1 MECNAIFISNALI
14 LLLIAANVKGETT
27 AIGGFR
33 WKLLP
38 NAARSPIICKTKVRP
53 FEQNIPT
60 GDRNLSKAATRQ
72 KPAAKATKTVA
83 NGNGHKASNKVD
95 AGEFQEVEN
104 AKAEYIARRASQLE
118 AIKKTDKK
126 LLREMLYQMVLGRRF
141 EEKCAEVYRMGKIG
155 GFCHLYIGQE
165 AIGVGSMMA
174 IEPTDMVITSY
185 RDHVQAMIKGM
196 SPESVMAEL
205 YGKEG
210 GCVKGKGGSMHMFS
224 KELEFYGGHGIVGG
238 QIGVGTGMAYA
249 AKYKGTGQVVLCFFG
264 EAAVNQGIFHESLNM
279 AQLWK
284 LPCIYICENNQYGMG
299 TSQARAM
306 STRNIAKKADA
317 FEMANE
323 FVDGMDVMA
332 VRGATLRAIER
343 ARKDGSPTL
352 LEVRAYRYM
361 GHSMSDPGNYRTRD
375 EILKYQERDPIVLFK
390 DSLKESKILTDK
402 DFEKIEQEAIDAV
415 DRAVKF
421 SDESPYPSES
431 ELLTDVLA

>member
-1 MECNAIFISNALI
+1 M
-14 LLLIAANVKGETT
+14 
-27 AIGGFR
+27 
-33 WKLLP
+33 P
-38 NAARSPIICKTKVRP
+38 
-53 FEQNIPT
+53 
-60 GDRNLSKAATRQ
+60 KAATRQ
-72 KPAAKATKTVA
+72 KAAAAAPAAKISK
-83 NGNGHKASNKVD
+83 NGTGKADQGVD
-95 AGEFQEVEN
+95 NPKGADFVDVDE
-104 AKAEYIARRASQLE
+104 AIAEYKDRKASQLDS
-118 AIKKTDKK
+118 IKKTDKK

-174 IEPTDMVITSY
+174 LKPTDMVITAY

-196 SPESVMAEL
+196 TPESVMAEL

-249 AKYKGTGQVVLCFFG
+249 AKYKNSGQVVICFFG

-284 LPCIYICENNQYGMG
+284 LPCIFICENNQYGMG

-306 STRNIAKKADA
+306 SISSIAKKG
-317 FEMANE
+317 EGYGMANE

-332 VRGATLRAIER
+332 VRDATLRAIER

-352 LEVRAYRYM
+352 LEIRAYRYM

-390 DSLKESKILTDK
+390 DSLKEAKVLSDK
-402 DFEKIEQEAIDAV
+402 DFEKIEKDAV
-415 DRAVKF
+415 AAVDKAVKF
-421 SDESPYPSES
+421 ADESPLPDPSE
-431 ELLTDVLA
+431 LFTDVLA

>member
-1 MECNAIFISNALI
+1 M
-14 LLLIAANVKGETT
+14 
-27 AIGGFR
+27 
-33 WKLLP
+33 P
-38 NAARSPIICKTKVRP
+38 
-53 FEQNIPT
+53 
-60 GDRNLSKAATRQ
+60 KAATRT
-72 KPAAKATKTVA
+72 KAENKAAKLSKNGKGKALDAISAKHPATDF
-83 NGNGHKASNKVD
+83 VD
-95 AGEFQEVEN
+95 VEQ
-104 AKAEYIARRASQLE
+104 AKAEFQKRRSSQLE

-126 LLREMLYQMVLGRRF
+126 LLRDMLYQMVLGRHF

-174 IEPTDMVITSY
+174 LEKTDMVVTAY

-196 SPESVMAEL
+196 TPESVLAEL

-210 GCVKGKGGSMHMFS
+210 GCVGGKGGSMHMFS
-224 KELEFYGGHGIVGG
+224 KELGFYGGHGIVGG

-249 AKYKGTGQVVLCFFG
+249 AKYKNSGQVVLCFFG

-299 TSQARAM
+299 TSQERAM
-306 STRNIAKKADA
+306 SSRSIAKKAEA
-317 FEMANE
+317 YEMANE

-332 VRGATLRAIER
+332 VRDATRRAIAR

-375 EILKYQERDPIVLFK
+375 EILKYQERDPIALFK
-390 DSLKESKILTDK
+390 DSLKEAKVFSEK
-402 DFEKIEQEAIDAV
+402 DFEKIDKEAIAAV

-421 SDESPYPSES
+421 AEESPLPNEK
-431 ELLTDVLA
+431 ELFTDVYA